1 MTDSMWT
8 GNNLNGDYI
17 DLSNWKS
24 GIPGPSDTA
33 FFGASPTAY
42 IFVESFNQ
50 QIGQW
55 EFLPGAS
62 QYTFIVT
69 YGGNPGDLEFVGTG
83 ITIIGGSAHIIDY
96 FKVVFNNSSSAG
108 TATFDVYNRL
118 EFDNSSSAD
127 NSTITI
133 QPRGTLVFRNNST
146 GDNAQLIAEAGGVV
160 DFSPSTGPFGFNTI
174 TAGSIAG
181 AGSFFLGG
189 DELFVGSSG
198 LSTTVSGLI
207 ADGSKGGGGGSGAVL
222 VKRGPGTLTLSHAG
236 NTYSG
241 GTYVQGGTLDLAAVG
256 AAGTGFVQ
264 CTQPAT
270 VKIENQAMSGRVFAN
285 PIGFELGIKSII
297 DLAGLKFHPG
307 ATAKYH
313 PAGHH
318 LTVHSGHVT
327 DTLILEPSFLVGAHF
342 HASSDRHG
350 GTKVTVVTPATIQHA
365 VASPD
370 LHGWDAA
377 QSTADLADS
386 YFASQPGDFLIT
398 A

>member
-207 ADGSKGGGGGSGAVL
+207 ADGSKAAVPVRCSSSGA
-222 VKRGPGTLTLSHAG
+222 RARSRSAM
-236 NTYSG
+236 
-241 GTYVQGGTLDLAAVG
+241 
-256 AAGTGFVQ
+256 
-264 CTQPAT
+264 PAT
-270 VKIENQAMSGRVFAN
+270 
-285 PIGFELGIKSII
+285 PIR
-297 DLAGLKFHPG
+297 AGPTSKAARSTWPRSAPPAPVSSNARNLPRSRSRTRLCPAACS
-307 ATAKYH
+307 ATR
-313 PAGHH
+313 
-318 LTVHSGHVT
+318 S
-327 DTLILEPSFLVGAHF
+327 
-342 HASSDRHG
+342 ASS
-350 GTKVTVVTPATIQHA
+350 
-365 VASPD
+365 
-370 LHGWDAA
+370 
-377 QSTADLADS
+377 
-386 YFASQPGDFLIT
+386 
-398 A
+398 